1 MIGPKKLTEQE
12 WDERLLAAGARL
24 TLDEYA
30 YVKLSHLH
38 YWAEQLAK
46 ALGVHP
52 TEKGGNVE
60 QLVHLLDAL
69 TGLARIATRRALEES
84 EQAASPSVRV
94 LPTRREEA

>member
-12 WDERLLAAGARL
+12 WDERLLATGARL

-30 YVKLSHLH
+30 HVKLSHLH

-46 ALGVHP
+46 GLGVHP

-69 TGLARIATRRALEES
+69 TGLARIAARAAIEES
-84 EQAASPSVRV
+84 ERDAGPAVRA
-94 LPTRREEA
+94 LPERHRGR